1 MPNTEEVELV
11 DTITGV
17 SSVAVRPLVND
28 HLPKQKPSQVLING
42 TGYRLPSLGRMNR
55 AAVKKLTPLLAKAT
69 SGDGDLEALWDLADA
84 MLVDVPTAVVDEL
97 TIDDLKAILTEG
109 GLISFTGDDAP
120 DPSNLTI
127 TLGESSASTGS

>member
-1 MPNTEEVELV
+1 MTMQNAFTM
-11 DTITGV
+11 
-17 SSVAVRPLVND
+17 VRPQGKTEA
-28 HLPKQKPSQVLING
+28 P
-42 TGYRLPSLGRMNR
+42 
-55 AAVKKLTPLLAKAT
+55 AKAPRKT
-69 SGDGDLEALWDLADA
+69 KPAQHVQNGVPQPREGTVGRKLWDLADA

>member
-1 MPNTEEVELV
+1 
-11 DTITGV
+11 
-17 SSVAVRPLVND
+17 
-28 HLPKQKPSQVLING
+28 
-42 TGYRLPSLGRMNR
+42 MNR
-55 AAVKKLTPLLAKAT
+55 VAVKKLTPLLAKAT
-69 SGDGDLEALWDLADA
+69 SGDGDLEALWDLVDA